1 MDRDRGIAPL
11 SDTLVKCKGDY
22 RTVKLYSYIVARDFG
37 FAPNPFYD
45 FCTLATCKPRIRKT
59 ATVGDWVIGTG
70 SKSKQ
75 RNGYLVYA
83 MRVTETMSFD
93 EYWKDARFCN
103 KRPDMHASVK
113 KSFGDNI
120 YHKDPD
126 SNEWC
131 QVDSHHSYGDGT
143 SNHKNVCK
151 DTKVDRV
158 LVSDDFIYWGA
169 TGPKLPMFCGVHFC
183 CDRQGHKYKFPEE
196 AVAESIAWIRRFN
209 DRGYCGR
216 PLDWP

>member
-1 MDRDRGIAPL
+1 M
-11 SDTLVKCKGDY
+11 
-22 RTVKLYSYIVARDFG
+22 KLYSYIVRRDFG

-45 FCTLATCKPRIRKT
+45 FCTLATCKPVIRRT

-93 EYWKDARFCN
+93 EYWKDTRFRN

-113 KSFGDNI
+113 KSCGDNI

-131 QVDSHHSYGDGT
+131 QIDSHHSCNDT
-143 SNHKNVCK
+143 NVCN

-158 LVSDDFIYWGA
+158 LVSDDFIYWGG
-169 TGPKLPMFCGVHFC
+169 TGPKLPMFCGCNFC
-183 CDRQGHKYKFPEE
+183 SGGRSHIVYPSGKYARECRCPEK
-196 AVAESIAWIRRFN
+196 AVAELIYWIRGLN

-216 PLDWP
+216 PTDWP

>member
-1 MDRDRGIAPL
+1 M
-11 SDTLVKCKGDY
+11 
-22 RTVKLYSYIVARDFG
+22 KLYSYIVRRDFG

-45 FCTLATCKPRIRKT
+45 FCTLATCKPVIRRT

-70 SKSKQ
+70 SGAKNKQ

-93 EYWKDARFCN
+93 EYWKDTRFRN

-113 KSFGDNI
+113 KKSCGDNI

-131 QVDSHHSYGDGT
+131 QMDSHHSCNDT
-143 SNHKNVCK
+143 NVCN

-158 LVSDDFIYWGA
+158 LVSDDFIYWG
-169 TGPKLPMFCGVHFC
+169 GPDQNSLCFVGVIF
-183 CDRQGHKYKFPEE
+183 
-196 AVAESIAWIRRFN
+196 AVA
-209 DRGYCGR
+209 GR
-216 PLDWP
+216 DISVNSLKKPLQN